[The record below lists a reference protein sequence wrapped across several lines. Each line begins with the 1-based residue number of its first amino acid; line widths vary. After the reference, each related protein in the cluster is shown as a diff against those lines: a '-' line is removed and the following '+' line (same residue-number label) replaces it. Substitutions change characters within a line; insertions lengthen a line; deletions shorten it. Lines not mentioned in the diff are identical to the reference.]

1 MLHAKVSNFMTAQCP
16 IEPSL
21 LLEVKKFPNENNST
35 NNKNLS
41 KVSNIYGS
49 PISHLTSLLLV
60 WKNLLKFC
68 KQKLFMTF
76 LQTNLALITSIGKK
90 NLLTILLD
98 LALTHE
104 FLLCRYTDTNVYNT
118 ECKISRNVPL
128 RRPNPA
134 DVLPTTNT
142 RNP

>member
-60 WKNLLKFC
+60 WKNFKFC
-68 KQKLFMTF
+68 KQKVVHDIS
-76 LQTNLALITSIGKK
+76 TNQLSIDHIYWEKK

-98 LALTHE
+98 LTLTHE